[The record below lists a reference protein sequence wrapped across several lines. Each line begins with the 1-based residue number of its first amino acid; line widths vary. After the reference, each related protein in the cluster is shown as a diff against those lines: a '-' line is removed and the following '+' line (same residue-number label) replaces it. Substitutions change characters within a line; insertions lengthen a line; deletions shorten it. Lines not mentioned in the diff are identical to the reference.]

1 MLFTLPPAVSAQE
14 QIVLTV
20 FLNAENKGDYFLL
33 LTSEHDILMRKKD
46 FPTLGLSEATG
57 KTIAVSEETY
67 ISLSSITGL
76 TFSIDEK
83 NASLILL
90 ANPDLF
96 KNETLDVAYKKPYAV
111 TYSKNNSAFLNYGV
125 QYTINEPALNVSTE
139 LGTRIGDYLATS
151 SFNYFKNDETNKGV
165 RLLTS
170 VRTDDR
176 KTMKTIIV
184 GDAPAVLGI
193 LGSAAVIGGLTVA
206 KNYSVDPYFIRYPS
220 LSLAGTITTPSEI
233 DVNVNGMTVRR
244 ETLQP
249 GDFKLNNIPA
259 IVGLG
264 TADIVIK
271 DAFGRQSVISR
282 DFYYSDHLLQEGL
295 HEYSYSVGFIRE
307 DIGTKSF
314 SYGKAAAL
322 AFHNYG
328 FSSDLKGGIAFEA
341 STDTATVGPTVSF
354 LVSKI
359 GVVDTGLAVS
369 ASEGKKGW
377 GGYLNYSYRSDV
389 FTANAFIQSLSR
401 NYSNLSLSPSD
412 DKPSLEFGASVG
424 VTDITYGSLSFTYFL
439 SKMYVQP
446 DIKRYAVSYT
456 KILPRNVML
465 FTIASHTD
473 DQGGKND
480 QLFFGLNIYFGK
492 GISGNVNYTFKDGN
506 NVAEANLQKN
516 LPTGTGYG
524 FNIGVFN
531 QDSKTDTRGLI
542 QYQND
547 YGIYGVGYQNINRQE
562 DSLFSVAGGIGYIDG
577 SAFLSRPILDAF
589 AKVNVDGLEG
599 VRVYEFG
606 NEIGKTDKNGNVI
619 IPDFRSFIDNKIDI
633 ESRDI
638 PINYSMPTLTQYISP
653 PFRGG
658 SLVKFDI
665 TKIQGIGG
673 SIFAS
678 EDGKKIPFE
687 SGELWVSVKE
697 KNITGLIGRNGE
709 FYIENVPPGKHPA
722 KIIYKSKECHF
733 ELMIPKSEEMW
744 IDIGEITCAM

>member
-1 MLFTLPPAVSAQE
+1 MAEKVQTKSKDLVEFRAGNSSADLMFRLM
-14 QIVLTV
+14 VGNTV
-20 FLNAENKGDYFLL
+20 QLSQMADNKAHIMITICAG
-33 LTSEHDILMRKKD
+33 II
-46 FPTLGLSEATG
+46 GLS
-57 KTIAVSEETY
+57 IAHLFDTR
-67 ISLSSITGL
+67 
-76 TFSIDEK
+76 
-83 NASLILL
+83 L
-90 ANPDLF
+90 A
-96 KNETLDVAYKKPYAV
+96 YA
-111 TYSKNNSAFLNYGV
+111 A
-125 QYTINEPALNVSTE
+125 
-139 LGTRIGDYLATS
+139 
-151 SFNYFKNDETNKGV
+151 
-165 RLLTS
+165 
-170 VRTDDR
+170 
-176 KTMKTIIV
+176 
-184 GDAPAVLGI
+184 
-193 LGSAAVIGGLTVA
+193 AAVILSSLISLTFAVFTTMPRLISSA
-206 KNYSVDPYFIRYPS
+206 TADTKDPNFNI
-220 LSLAGTITTPSEI
+220 LFF
-233 DVNVNGMTVRR
+233 
-244 ETLQP
+244 
-249 GDFKLNNIPA
+249 GDFVRLPYE
-259 IVGLG
+259 G
-264 TADIVIK
+264 
-271 DAFGRQSVISR
+271 F
-282 DFYYSDHLLQEGL
+282 LQELDTIARDPQAAYRTMARDAYILGKML
-295 HEYSYSVGFIRE
+295 A
-307 DIGTKSF
+307 TKK
-314 SYGKAAAL
+314 YR
-322 AFHNYG
+322 
-328 FSSDLKGGIAFEA
+328 
-341 STDTATVGPTVSF
+341 
-354 LVSKI
+354 
-359 GVVDTGLAVS
+359 
-369 ASEGKKGW
+369 
-377 GGYLNYSYRSDV
+377 YLNYSYRSDV
-389 FTANAFIQSLSR
+389 FTANAFVQYLSR
-401 NYSNLSLSPSD
+401 NYSHLSLSPFD

-424 VTDITYGSLSFTYFL
+424 VTDRTYGSLSFAYFL

-446 DIKRYAVSYT
+446 DIKRCAAYYT
-456 KILPRNVML
+456 KILSKNVTL

-506 NVAEANLQKN
+506 DIAETNLQKN

-524 FNIGVFN
+524 FNIDVFN

-547 YGIYGVGYQNINRQE
+547 NGIYGVGYQNINRQE

-577 SAFLSRPILDAF
+577 SVFLSRPILDAF

-633 ESRDI
+633 ENRDI

-673 SIFAS
+673 RVFAS

-733 ELMIPKSEEMW
+733 NLMIPKSEEMW